1 MSGVGLS
8 IDYAGRSVVITGSSR
23 GIGLGVAQGFAA
35 AGASLHLIAND
46 EAVHVAARALGA
58 TSTVADIADKAQ
70 VAAALAGLTTID
82 VLINNAGLELMT
94 PISDNSDI
102 TSEAFHRV
110 VDINVTGTALVTAA
124 ALDRMG
130 RGGAIINTAS
140 IWGRVAE
147 PRFGAYVASKHAIIG
162 LTKTWARELG
172 PRGIRVNAVCPG
184 WVRTEASM
192 RSLSRMAAEAGRDE
206 QALLD
211 EIVAGQALPGLME
224 PADMAPT
231 YLFLGSDMAANI
243 TGQSI
248 GVDRGEV
255 PW

>member
-1 MSGVGLS
+1 MN
-8 IDYAGRSVVITGSSR
+8 ITYADRSVVITGSSR
-23 GIGLGVAQGFAA
+23 GIGQGVAEGFAR

-46 EAVHVAARALGA
+46 DAVHAVAKALGA
-58 TSTVADIADKAQ
+58 TSAVADIADKAQ
-70 VAAALAGLTTID
+70 VAVALSGLTRID

-94 PISDNSDI
+94 PIADGSDATSD
-102 TSEAFHRV
+102 AFRRV
-110 VDINVTGTALVTAA
+110 IDINVTGTALVTAA
-124 ALDRMG
+124 ALDRMA

-147 PRFGAYVASKHAIIG
+147 PRFGGYVASKHAIIG

-192 RSLSRMAAEAGRDE
+192 RSLARMAAEAGRAP

-211 EIVAGQALPGLME
+211 DIVGAQALPGLME

-231 YLFLGSDMAANI
+231 YLFLGSEMAANI

>member
-1 MSGVGLS
+1 MGFDFSG
-8 IDYAGRSVVITGSSR
+8 RTVVITGSSR
-23 GIGLGVAQGFAA
+23 GIGLGVAQGYAA
-35 AGASLHLIAND
+35 AGARLHLIAND
-46 EAVHVAARALGA
+46 DAVTLRAHELGA
-58 TSTVADIADKAQ
+58 SSAVADIADKAA
-70 VAAALAGLTTID
+70 VAAALAPLSRID

-94 PISDNSDI
+94 PIEDDSDAVSD
-102 TSEAFHRV
+102 AFRKIV
-110 VDINVTGTALVTAA
+110 EINVIGTALVTAR
-124 ALDRMG
+124 ALTLMHA
-130 RGGAIINTAS
+130 GGSIINTAS

-192 RSLSRMAAEAGRDE
+192 RSLARMARE
-206 QALLD
+206 QDVPEGVLLD
-211 EIVAGQALPGLME
+211 QIIAGQALPGLMD
-224 PADMAPT
+224 PPDMAAT

-243 TGQSI
+243 TGQSL

>member
-1 MSGVGLS
+1 MGFDFSG
-8 IDYAGRSVVITGSSR
+8 RTVVITGSSR
-23 GIGLGVAQGFAA
+23 GIGLGVAQGYAA
-35 AGASLHLIAND
+35 AGARLHLIAND
-46 EAVHVAARALGA
+46 DAVTLRACELGA
-58 TSTVADIADKAQ
+58 SSAVADIADKAA
-70 VAAALAGLTTID
+70 VAAALAPLSRID

-94 PISDNSDI
+94 PIEDDSDAVSD
-102 TSEAFHRV
+102 AFRKIV
-110 VDINVTGTALVTAA
+110 EINVIGTALVTAR
-124 ALDRMG
+124 ALSLMHA
-130 RGGAIINTAS
+130 GGSIINTAS
-140 IWGRVAE
+140 IWGRISE

-192 RSLSRMAAEAGRDE
+192 RSLTRMAIEQDVQEAV
-206 QALLD
+206 LLD
-211 EIVAGQALPGLME
+211 QIIAGQALPGLME
-224 PADMAPT
+224 PPDMAAT